1 MVLRTVANKVGTF
14 EVSGNAVSYLQPLS
28 TFNTQEMDLIE
39 KCYREKMN
47 SLQGHPQVVPARDIN
62 FQFGQVCHAYDVT
75 GYKSFNKL
83 KTMYLED
90 KLPYY
95 LSLIELAKN
104 KEIKVLWNTQN
115 LLIDEE
121 SQLVKVM
128 VIENGALD
136 IVNETSILN
145 IVKEL
150 LVITLTNLEQVFGR
164 PKRSDF
170 FEQREEVI
178 QFTEMIYLRLNSLH
192 QMREYIEVMNEEVQE
207 RRQQEQ
213 AELEKRLANNK
224 FSTLLQ
230 RTPFKIARTNNTEQ
244 RRIVHVHLDKVHTR
258 KSVVVGKSRGNNKRF
273 LLGVVGIMLIA
284 IVLNL
289 VLTNANKNALS
300 NNQSVSSA
308 SGEINME
315 PLYVQALLGD
325 SKELMDRLSKNE
337 YDSLSE
343 DHQSLLTQLWLEQG
357 EYQKLLEQDEKAV
370 SRITEYLTNQN
381 KPKELD
387 KLQELLKVDNPH
399 IAFSKGVLANDPD
412 TIINNRNLVELTEE
426 RKTHVVNALLQTGDI
441 ELAKRFVSEKAPD
454 NDGLM
459 DTVIAAE
466 KNAVELK
473 ALEDQQVLLQK
484 TIDESEDQVKVSE
497 AKLKIHEVNKKINEI
512 KK

>member
-14 EVSGNAVSYLQPLS
+14 EVKGNDISYLQPLS

-39 KCYREKMN
+39 KRYREKMN
-47 SLQGHPQVVPARDIN
+47 SLQGHPQVVPAKDIN
-62 FQFGQVCHAYDVT
+62 FQSGQVCYAYDVT
-75 GYKSFNKL
+75 GYTSFNAL

-95 LSLIELAKN
+95 LSLIELARN

-121 SQLVKVM
+121 NQSVKVM
-128 VIENGALD
+128 VVENEALD
-136 IVNETSILN
+136 IVNDISILN
-145 IVKEL
+145 TVKEL
-150 LVITLTNLEQVFGR
+150 IVITLTNLDQVFGR

-192 QMREYIEVMNEEVQE
+192 QMKEYIEVMNEEVQE
-207 RRQQEQ
+207 RKQQEQ

-224 FSTLLQ
+224 FALLLQ
-230 RTPFKIARTNNTEQ
+230 HIPFYTAKTKNAEQ
-244 RRIVHVHLDKVHTR
+244 PRIVQSNKVQA
-258 KSVVVGKSRGNNKRF
+258 KKPAMVGKTRGNNKHF
-273 LLGVVGIMLIA
+273 LLGIVGIMLIA
-284 IVLNL
+284 VILNL

-315 PLYVQALLGD
+315 TLYVQALLGE
-325 SKELMDRLSKNE
+325 SKELMDTLSDKE

-343 DHQSLLTQLWLEQG
+343 DQQSLLTQLWLEQG
-357 EYQKLLEQDEKAV
+357 EYQRLLEQDEKAV

-387 KLQELLKVDNPH
+387 RLQELLKVDNPH
-399 IAFSKGVLANDPD
+399 IAFAKGVLAKDSD
-412 TIINNRNLVELTEE
+412 AVINNRNLVELTDE
-426 RKTHVVNALLQTGDI
+426 RKTHVVNVFLQKGEI
-441 ELAKRFVSEKAPD
+441 ESAKLFVSEKAPD

-473 ALEDQQVLLQK
+473 ALEEQQVLLQK
-484 TIDESEDQVKVSE
+484 TIDESEDPVKVSE
-497 AKLKIHEVNKKINEI
+497 AEQKINEVKKEISALI
-512 KK
+512 K

>member
-1 MVLRTVANKVGTF
+1 MVLRTIANKVGTF
-14 EVSGNAVSYLQPLS
+14 EVSGNAISYLQPLS

-39 KCYREKMN
+39 KKYREKMN
-47 SLQGHPQVVPARDIN
+47 TLQGHPQVVPAKDIN
-62 FQFGQVCHAYDVT
+62 FQSGQVCHDYDVT
-75 GYKSFNKL
+75 GYKSFNTL

-90 KLPYY
+90 KLQYY

-121 SQLVKVM
+121 NQLVKVM
-128 VIENGALD
+128 VIENDALD

-150 LVITLTNLEQVFGR
+150 IVITLTNLEQVFGR

-170 FEQREEVI
+170 FEQKEEVI

-192 QMREYIEVMNEEVQE
+192 QMKEYIEVMYEEVQE
-207 RRQQEQ
+207 RKQQEQ

-224 FSTLLQ
+224 FASLLQ
-230 RTPFKIARTNNTEQ
+230 RIPFFRAKTNNTEQ
-244 RRIVHVHLDKVHTR
+244 LRIAHFDNEHTK
-258 KSVVVGKSRGNNKRF
+258 KSAMVGKPRENNKRF
-273 LLGVVGIMLIA
+273 LLGTVGIVLIA

-300 NNQSVSSA
+300 NDQTVPSA
-308 SGEINME
+308 SGETNME
-315 PLYVQALLGD
+315 PLYVQALLGE

-357 EYQKLLEQDEKAV
+357 EYQRLLEQDEKAV

-387 KLQELLKVDNPH
+387 RLQVLLKVDNPH
-399 IAFSKGVLANDPD
+399 IAFSKGVLTKDPD
-412 TIINNRNLVELTEE
+412 AIINNRNLVELTDE
-426 RKTHVVNALLQTGDI
+426 RKIHVVNALLQTGDV
-441 ELAKRFVSEKAPD
+441 EKAKMFVSEKASD

-459 DTVIAAE
+459 DTIIAAE

-473 ALEDQQVLLQK
+473 ALEEQQVLLQK
-484 TIDESEDQVKVSE
+484 TIDESTDQEKVSE
-497 AKLKIHEVNKKINEI
+497 AKQKINEVNKKINEL

>member
-1 MVLRTVANKVGTF
+1 MVLRTVANKVGTI
-14 EVSGNAVSYLQPLS
+14 EVSGNTISYLQPLS

-39 KCYREKMN
+39 KRYREKMN
-47 SLQGHPQVVPARDIN
+47 LLQGHPQVVPAKDIN
-62 FQFGQVCHAYDVT
+62 FQSGQVCYAYDVT
-75 GYKSFNKL
+75 GYKSFNSL

-104 KEIKVLWNTQN
+104 KEIKVLWNAQN

-121 SQLVKVM
+121 NQLVKVM
-128 VIENGALD
+128 VIENDALD
-136 IVNETSILN
+136 IVNDTSILN

-150 LVITLTNLEQVFGR
+150 IVISLTNLEQVFGR

-192 QMREYIEVMNEEVQE
+192 QIKEYIEVMNEEVQE
-207 RRQQEQ
+207 RKRQEQ
-213 AELEKRLANNK
+213 AEFEKRMANNK
-224 FSTLLQ
+224 VASFLQ
-230 RTPFKIARTNNTEQ
+230 RTPFKIARTNNTDQ
-244 RRIVHVHLDKVHTR
+244 RRIVSLDNNHT
-258 KSVVVGKSRGNNKRF
+258 KKPMVVGKSRGNNKRF
-273 LLGVVGIMLIA
+273 LLGTVGIVIIA

-289 VLTNANKNALS
+289 VLTNANKSALS
-300 NNQSVSSA
+300 TNQSVSSA
-308 SGEINME
+308 SGETNME
-315 PLYVQALLGD
+315 PLYVQALLGE

-343 DHQSLLTQLWLEQG
+343 DHQNLLTQLWLEQG

-370 SRITEYLTNQN
+370 SLITEYLTNQN
-381 KPKELD
+381 KTKELD
-387 KLQELLKVDNPH
+387 RLQELIKVDNPH
-399 IAFSKGVLANDPD
+399 IAFAKGVLAKDPE
-412 TIINNRNLVELTEE
+412 TVINNRNLVELTDE
-426 RKTHVVNALLQTGDI
+426 RKTHVVNALLQTG
-441 ELAKRFVSEKAPD
+441 EVEKAKMFVSEKAPE

-473 ALEDQQVLLQK
+473 ALEEQQVLLQK
-484 TIDESEDQVKVSE
+484 TIDESEDQLKVSE
-497 AKLKIHEVNKKINEI
+497 AKQKINEVNKKINEL